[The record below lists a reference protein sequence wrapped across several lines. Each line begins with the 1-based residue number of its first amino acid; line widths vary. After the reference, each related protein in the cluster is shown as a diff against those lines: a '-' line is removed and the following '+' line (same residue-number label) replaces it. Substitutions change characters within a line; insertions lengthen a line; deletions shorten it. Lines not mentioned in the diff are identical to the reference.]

1 MSGAILDDQEQ
12 ALLTIINNF
21 RKQNNI
27 PPLSLSIPL
36 TNAAKWLARD
46 MASKNYL
53 SHTDS
58 LGRNTFDRLTTFGYT
73 DSTKGENISAGSS
86 DAQGA
91 FTQWQTACDPNG
103 SGRCTYAHRMN
114 MLSPNYTVIG
124 IGRSYNPNS
133 TYKWYWATT
142 FGGRA
147 LSESISPTSMPTP
160 QQTINSF
167 GFIEPNNL
175 SDSIIR
181 QNLHGNMGLFGTPDL
196 SDLSGLSGLTGPPPP
211 PSEPMMAPLSGTPFN
226 GTPST
231 GTPFNGTPS
240 TGTPFNGTPSTSTPF
255 NGTPSTGTP
264 FNGTPSTGTPSTGT
278 PFNGTPLTGTPST
291 GTPSTD
297 TPSTGTP
304 STGTP
309 STGTPSTTILPGYS
323 ELTGCLCP
331 CPCPG
336 QRNFQVTRSSQIV
349 WLILFILFIILFLTG
364 LFLFLRF
371 YR

>member
-21 RKQNNI
+21 RRQNNI

-58 LGRNTFDRLTTFGYT
+58 LGRNTFDRLTSFGYT

-147 LSESISPTSMPTP
+147 LSGNFSSTSMPTH
-160 QQTINSF
+160 QQTTNGF

-175 SDSIIR
+175 SDSVIR
-181 QNLHGNMGLFGTPDL
+181 QNLQGNMGLFETPDL
-196 SDLSGLSGLTGPPPP
+196 SGFLGLTGPS
-211 PSEPMMAPLSGTPFN
+211 PSEPMMAPLSGTPSN
-226 GTPST
+226 GTLLGPS
-231 GTPFNGTPS
+231 
-240 TGTPFNGTPSTSTPF
+240 
-255 NGTPSTGTP
+255 
-264 FNGTPSTGTPSTGT
+264 
-278 PFNGTPLTGTPST
+278 NGTPLTPLGSSNGTPLGPSN
-291 GTPSTD
+291 GTPL
-297 TPSTGTP
+297 TPSNGTP
-304 STGTP
+304 LTPMNGTP
-309 STGTPSTTILPGYS
+309 LGPTNGTPLTPLGPSNGTPLGPTNGTPLGTPSTTILPGGYS
-323 ELTGCLCP
+323 GLTGCLCP

-349 WLILFILFIILFLTG
+349 WLILFILFIILFLVG